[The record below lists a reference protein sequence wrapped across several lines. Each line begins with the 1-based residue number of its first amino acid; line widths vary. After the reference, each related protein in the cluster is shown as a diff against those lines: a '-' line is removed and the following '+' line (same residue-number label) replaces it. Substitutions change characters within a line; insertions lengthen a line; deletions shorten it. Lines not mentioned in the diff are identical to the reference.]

1 MTKISNQ
8 YSLTN
13 ILTADLANSR
23 LGINNVSPTV
33 ALDVTGAGKF
43 SGVLTLGSTISNGTY
58 AYTLPSATGT
68 LALTSAI
75 SGTTNYIPKFTSS
88 STIGNSTLFDDG
100 NALITSTSSIYVNKA
115 NPFVRFKGTTLDAY
129 IINSNDKLYI
139 ADYNT
144 ATKNIVLDLSTGNV
158 GIGTSSPNG
167 RLDVKGA
174 TATTTSLQLDNG
186 GATYGN
192 YIQSYG
198 GGSYDRFSLIGNDI
212 LFFGSGPTERMRI
225 ASNGNIGIGTSSN
238 LDHKLKVAGIVNSA
252 SGASDSVGG
261 GAAYLLDGSATNG
274 SSLTFL
280 QQGVSKFSIWT
291 YTGSVWGER
300 MSITSGGDI
309 MFKDT
314 SGNNV
319 VYFTAANPSL
329 SMSYSV
335 LNRTASSPM
344 YWNSSTGLLG
354 LNTSARRFKKD
365 IVSITAEQTKIA
377 LLLNPVEYTRIETNE
392 KEFGFIAEE
401 VRDAGLG
408 CFVPEIDGEALTIDY
423 SKLSVFAIAMIKEQ
437 QKAIQELSAKV
448 SLLENK

>member
-43 SGVLTLGSTISNGTY
+43 SGALTVTGGIIASAANGNIRIKGSTDGFLGAGESDNKLYLTDWTTAAKGLIINLTNGSSAFSSDVVLPYSKALAFNSISNQYITADATNLYLGTANLSRLVINTSGY
-58 AYTLPSATGT
+58 VGVNTTSPATFLHVVGPNTSNRGQLCIQSNDTNNAAAITFYYSTTKVGNIGSSSSDIGIESVNATGFYT
-68 LALTSAI
+68 
-75 SGTTNYIPKFTSS
+75 
-88 STIGNSTLFDDG
+88 
-100 NALITSTSSIYVNKA
+100 
-115 NPFVRFKGTTLDAY
+115 
-129 IINSNDKLYI
+129 
-139 ADYNT
+139 
-144 ATKNIVLDLSTGNV
+144 
-158 GIGTSSPNG
+158 
-167 RLDVKGA
+167 
-174 TATTTSLQLDNG
+174 
-186 GATYGN
+186 
-192 YIQSYG
+192 G
-198 GGSYDRFSLIGNDI
+198 GG
-212 LFFGSGPTERMRI
+212 ERMRI
-225 ASNGNIGIGTSSN
+225 A
-238 LDHKLKVAGIVNSA
+238 
-252 SGASDSVGG
+252 
-261 GAAYLLDGSATNG
+261 GS
-274 SSLTFL
+274 
-280 QQGVSKFSIWT
+280 
-291 YTGSVWGER
+291 
-300 MSITSGGDI
+300 GDI

-329 SMSYSV
+329 SFSYAV

-344 YWNSSTGLLG
+344 YWNSGTGQIG

-365 IVSITAEQTKIA
+365 IVSITPEQTKIA

-437 QKAIQELSAKV
+437 QKAIQELSAENT
-448 SLLENK
+448 SLINRIEALENK

>member
-23 LGINNVSPTV
+23 LGINNVSPAYSLDLTGDGKLTV
-33 ALDVTGAGKF
+33 AASGTRNLYFGTSGTNYGKITYNDTSGEF
-43 SGVLTLGSTISNGTY
+43 SLGTTQPYSTVFLSNN
-58 AYTLPSATGT
+58 AERMRI
-68 LALTSAI
+68 TSA
-75 SGTTNYIPKFTSS
+75 
-88 STIGNSTLFDDG
+88 
-100 NALITSTSSIYVNKA
+100 
-115 NPFVRFKGTTLDAY
+115 
-129 IINSNDKLYI
+129 
-139 ADYNT
+139 
-144 ATKNIVLDLSTGNV
+144 GNV
-158 GIGTSSPNG
+158 GIGTSSPGLKFDVVGGINLTGTVYATFRATQDQTTYRGVNIGYDTSGQIGVIYPESAGAASSLAFWTYNG
-167 RLDVKGA
+167 TGTWA
-174 TATTTSLQLDNG
+174 
-186 GATYGN
+186 
-192 YIQSYG
+192 
-198 GGSYDRFSLIGNDI
+198 
-212 LFFGSGPTERMRI
+212 ERMRI
-225 ASNGNIGIGTSSN
+225 AGN
-238 LDHKLKVAGIVNSA
+238 
-252 SGASDSVGG
+252 
-261 GAAYLLDGSATNG
+261 
-274 SSLTFL
+274 
-280 QQGVSKFSIWT
+280 
-291 YTGSVWGER
+291 
-300 MSITSGGDI
+300 GDI

-314 SGNNV
+314 AGSNV

-365 IVSITAEQTKIA
+365 IVSITSEQTKIA

-437 QKAIQELSAKV
+437 QKAIQELSAENN
-448 SLLENK
+448 SLINRIETLENK